1 MNLRAAG
8 VSVRAADL
16 YASPNAIAGDY
27 SRFRVSERLLL
38 SGHSHQAWPDA
49 GFEGQQQAWL
59 DAAEHVDE
67 KWERAF
73 ARAERVREGYRRVLG
88 DPDGEIALGP
98 ATHDLLVKWLSS
110 LPLRD
115 RPRIVT
121 TDAEF
126 HAARRQLD
134 RLGETALEI
143 ARVPARPAE
152 SVGERIAAA
161 VDDRTAAA
169 YVSAVFFDDARIAG
183 GLDGALAACRGVG
196 AELLVDAYHALNVIP
211 FRLADVGLEDAWITG
226 GGYKYMQLGEGNAF
240 LRVPPA
246 RDPRPIVTGW
256 FAEFDTMTGRKDAGA
271 VVWGGVASRF
281 AGATYDP
288 TSHYRASEV
297 FDYFARLGLTPELLR
312 DVSRHQI
319 GLMMEGFDAL
329 DLDPA
334 VIARDSS
341 VPKDRIGGF
350 LALRSPRAGVIRRE
364 LLKRGVWSDHRGEI
378 LRLGPA
384 PYLSDPQIEAAVGI
398 LGEVCRG

>member
-1 MNLRAAG
+1 MNA
-8 VSVRAADL
+8 SDL
-16 YASPNAIAGDY
+16 YATPNVIATDY
-27 SRFRVSERLLL
+27 SRFRVAERLLL

-73 ARAERVREGYRRVLG
+73 ARAERVRDGYRRLLG
-88 DPDGEIALGP
+88 DPGGAIALGP

-110 LPLRD
+110 LPLAE

-143 ARVPARPAE
+143 VKVAARPAE

-169 YVSAVFFDDARIAG
+169 YVSAVFYDDARIAG
-183 GLDGALAACRGVG
+183 GLDTALAACARAG
-196 AELLVDAYHALNVIP
+196 AELMVDAYHALNVIP
-211 FRLADVGLEDAWITG
+211 FRLDDLGLEDAWVTG
-226 GGYKYMQLGEGNAF
+226 GGYKFVQLGEGNAF
-240 LRVPPA
+240 LRVPPG
-246 RDPRPIVTGW
+246 RDPHPVVTGW
-256 FAEFDTMTGRKDAGA
+256 FAEFDTMTGRKEAGLVA
-271 VVWGGVASRF
+271 WGGPASRF

-297 FDYFARLGLTPELLR
+297 FDYFAGRGLTPDLLR
-312 DVSRHQI
+312 EVSRHQI
-319 GLMMEGFDAL
+319 RLMMERFDAL

-334 VIARDSS
+334 VIGRDRS
-341 VPKDRIGGF
+341 VRIEEIGGF
-350 LALRSPRAGVIRRE
+350 LALRSPRAGQLRRE
-364 LLKRGVWSDHRGEI
+364 LLARGVWSDHRGET

-384 PYLSDPQIEAAVGI
+384 PYLSDRQIEDAMGI
-398 LGEVCRG
+398 LGEVTRARP